1 MKWSLRN
8 VEDHFTKQNSENI
21 LSQSVDVVWFTGYPL
36 WRFWWDFSTKIYAFW
51 GAGKGGE
58 IKKMETICLPFK
70 NVGFTGDSFCHEL
83 TKRSQKH
90 HTKILY
96 MYLYDSNEICKGRL
110 KILKLQSFNTKECSP
125 RSKLKV
131 KRHFS
136 QKEKNKYL
144 NRFSLASLF
153 REIIKLLR
161 NSEFVI

>member
-1 MKWSLRN
+1 MLKTIL
-8 VEDHFTKQNSENI
+8 QNKI
-21 LSQSVDVVWFTGYPL
+21 LKIFFLKVLMLFGLLAILFGDF
-36 WRFWWDFSTKIYAFW
+36 DEIFSTKIYAFW

-110 KILKLQSFNTKECSP
+110 KILN
-125 RSKLKV
+125 SKTTV
-131 KRHFS
+131 FQH
-136 QKEKNKYL
+136 
-144 NRFSLASLF
+144 
-153 REIIKLLR
+153 
-161 NSEFVI
+161 